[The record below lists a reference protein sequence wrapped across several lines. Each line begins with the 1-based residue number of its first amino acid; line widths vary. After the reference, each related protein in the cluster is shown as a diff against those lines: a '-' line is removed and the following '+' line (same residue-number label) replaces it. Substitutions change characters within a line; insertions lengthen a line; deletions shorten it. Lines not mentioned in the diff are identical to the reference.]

1 MSGFFNAIN
10 YKVIKGIFYIRRTD
24 MLYIRK
30 LLMVL
35 AMGAVSFTTGA
46 QEVYENVDK
55 DGVVEF
61 SDVPTPGSREIEV
74 KPNVT
79 EVTPVKR
86 VAPSPAES
94 SAKPEAA
101 DVNADSA
108 VRQSEE
114 VYAEDRPG
122 RALRQENEN
131 SSGSREPRDKVSTQ
145 PANKNRVEGA
155 GQTHRA
161 GKR

>member
-1 MSGFFNAIN
+1 
-10 YKVIKGIFYIRRTD
+10 
-24 MLYIRK
+24 
-30 LLMVL
+30 MVL

-86 VAPSPAES
+86 VAPSAAES
-94 SAKPEAA
+94 SPSPEAA
-101 DVNADSA
+101 DADAPS
-108 VRQSEE
+108 RQSEE

-131 SSGSREPRDKVSTQ
+131 RVDNREPRNEVSAP

>member
-1 MSGFFNAIN
+1 MSGFLKAKT
-10 YKVIKGIFYIRRTD
+10 YKVITGIFYIRRTD

-94 SAKPEAA
+94 SARPEAA
-101 DVNADSA
+101 DVDADA
-108 VRQSEE
+108 TARQSEE
-114 VYAEDRPG
+114 VTAEDRPG
-122 RALRQENEN
+122 RALKLENEN
-131 SSGSREPRDKVSTQ
+131 RVDNREPRDKVSTQ